1 MSYPSGLQSSSDPI
15 GMAAFVPVCLLRCFS
30 LKSCSHAASSFAV
43 LPLILACVVD
53 WIVTGP
59 DRSSWALPR
68 RVVSLFI
75 LILIFTVSTVAHA
88 QSALTP
94 MEQQAVL
101 AFNPN
106 AKTFS
111 TLTFTGTAAWTA
123 GSLQDS
129 GNVVL
134 TASADGSS
142 NETWSL
148 SSQPH
153 TLAST
158 AFTNGRSC
166 SYVDS
171 AGKNHQDAS
180 PGCFRAVPWFAP
192 WMSMVMLPNNVL
204 LRTSGAALAAAD
216 GTNAQLQYMTNLGTA
231 TTPNPQLAAFNS
243 GTVVGLVVDPK
254 TSLIDEVDF
263 NQTIDSDTARV
274 IPYRIVFSDYR
285 PDAGLILPH
294 HIQRYIQR
302 TLQADI
308 TITNITAE

>member
-1 MSYPSGLQSSSDPI
+1 VPYDLGFGSTKGFFMYCVSGLQSSGDPI
-15 GMAAFVPVCLLRCFS
+15 GMAAFVSVRLSRSLRFRDD
-30 LKSCSHAASSFAV
+30 SHTASSFAV
-43 LPLILACVVD
+43 LPFLLIL
-53 WIVTGP
+53 
-59 DRSSWALPR
+59 L
-68 RVVSLFI
+68 
-75 LILIFTVSTVAHA
+75 FTVSSVVHA
-88 QSALTP
+88 QNALTP

-111 TLTFTGTAAWTA
+111 SLTFSGTAAWTA

-158 AFTNGRSC
+158 SFANGRSC
-166 SYVDS
+166 SYVDN
-171 AGKNHQDAS
+171 AGTSHQDGSA
-180 PGCFRAVPWFAP
+180 GCFRAVPWFAP
-192 WMSMVMLPNNVL
+192 WMSLVMLPSNML
-204 LRTSGAALAAAD
+204 QRTSGVNLATPD
-216 GTNAQLQYMTNLGTA
+216 GTNAQLEYMTNLGTA
-231 TTPNPQLAAFNS
+231 TAASPQLAAFNV

-294 HIQRYIQR
+294 HIQRYIQH
-302 TLQADI
+302 TLQADL

>member
-1 MSYPSGLQSSSDPI
+1 VIQLDLNFSSRLHIIGHRIQLRLLIIFIGLLSSIGLFNYP
-15 GMAAFVPVCLLRCFS
+15 AY
-30 LKSCSHAASSFAV
+30 
-43 LPLILACVVD
+43 
-53 WIVTGP
+53 
-59 DRSSWALPR
+59 
-68 RVVSLFI
+68 
-75 LILIFTVSTVAHA
+75 A
-88 QSALTP
+88 QSTLTTTEQAALN
-94 MEQQAVL
+94 
-101 AFNPN
+101 AFNPD

-111 TLTFTGTAAWTA
+111 TLTFSGTAAWTA

-148 SSQPH
+148 SSHPH
-153 TLAST
+153 TLANTS
-158 AFTNGRSC
+158 FTNGRSC
-166 SYVDS
+166 SYVDA

-180 PGCFRAVPWFAP
+180 PECFRAVPWFAP
-192 WMSMVMLPNNVL
+192 WMSLLMLPNNVL

-216 GTNAQLQYMTNLGTA
+216 GTTAQLQYMTNLVTA
-231 TTPNPQLAAFNS
+231 ATPNSQLAAFSS

-285 PDAGLILPH
+285 PAAGLILPH
-294 HIQRYIQR
+294 HVQRYIQR

>member
-1 MSYPSGLQSSSDPI
+1 MFQLDRNLFSRLPIIRHRFQLQLLIVFVGLLSAI
-15 GMAAFVPVCLLRCFS
+15 G
-30 LKSCSHAASSFAV
+30 SFDS
-43 LPLILACVVD
+43 P
-53 WIVTGP
+53 
-59 DRSSWALPR
+59 
-68 RVVSLFI
+68 
-75 LILIFTVSTVAHA
+75 AHA
-88 QSALTP
+88 QSTLTTSEQAAL
-94 MEQQAVL
+94 L
-101 AFNPN
+101 AFNPE
-106 AKTFS
+106 AKAFSKLTFS
-111 TLTFTGTAAWTA
+111 GTAAWTA

-148 SSQPH
+148 SSHPH

-180 PGCFRAVPWFAP
+180 SECFRAVPWFAP
-192 WMSMVMLPNNVL
+192 WMSLLMLPNNVL
-204 LRTSGAALAAAD
+204 LRTSGASLAAAD
-216 GTNAQLQYMTNLGTA
+216 GTTAQLQYMTNLGTA
-231 TTPNPQLAAFNS
+231 TTPNPQLVDFSS

-285 PDAGLILPH
+285 PEAGLVLPH

-302 TLQADI
+302 TLQTDI

>member
-1 MSYPSGLQSSSDPI
+1 MP
-15 GMAAFVPVCLLRCFS
+15 R
-30 LKSCSHAASSFAV
+30 
-43 LPLILACVVD
+43 ILAAV
-53 WIVTGP
+53 ILSFLLAGKE
-59 DRSSWALPR
+59 LPAQQPGQGGE
-68 RVVSLFI
+68 
-75 LILIFTVSTVAHA
+75 STM
-88 QSALTP
+88 TP
-94 MEQQAVL
+94 MEQQAAL
-101 AFNPN
+101 AFNPD
-106 AKTFS
+106 AKAFSKLTFS
-111 TLTFTGTAAWTA
+111 GTAAWTA

-148 SSQPH
+148 SSHPH
-153 TLAST
+153 MLAST
-158 AFTNGRSC
+158 AFTSGRSC

-180 PGCFRAVPWFAP
+180 SECFRAVPWFAP
-192 WMSMVMLPNNVL
+192 WMSLLMLPNNVL
-204 LRTSGAALAAAD
+204 LRTSGVSLAAAD

-231 TTPNPQLAAFNS
+231 TTPNPQLAAFSS

-263 NQTIDSDTARV
+263 NQAIDSDTARV

-285 PDAGLILPH
+285 PEVGLILPH

>member
-1 MSYPSGLQSSSDPI
+1 MSYASGLQSSQDPI
-15 GMAAFVPVCLLRCFS
+15 GIAAFVPVCLPRCFRPRS
-30 LKSCSHAASSFAV
+30 RLRASSSFAV
-43 LPLILACVVD
+43 LPPMLARIVD
-53 WIVTGP
+53 WMATRS
-59 DRSSWALPR
+59 DRSSWALSR
-68 RVVSLFI
+68 RVVFPFI
-75 LILIFTVSTVAHA
+75 LIIIFTVSTVAHA
-88 QSALTP
+88 QSTLTP

-111 TLTFTGTAAWTA
+111 TLTFSGTAAWTA

-158 AFTNGRSC
+158 PFTSGRSC

-180 PGCFRAVPWFAP
+180 SECFRAVPWFAP
-192 WMSMVMLPNNVL
+192 WMSLLMLPNNVL
-204 LRTSGAALAAAD
+204 LRTSGVSLAAAD
-216 GTNAQLQYMTNLGTA
+216 GTTAQLQYMTNLGTA
-231 TTPNPQLAAFNS
+231 ATPNPQLAAFSS
-243 GTVVGLVVDPK
+243 GTVIGLVVDPK
-254 TSLIDEVDF
+254 TSLINEVDF

-285 PDAGLILPH
+285 PEAGLILPH

-302 TLQADI
+302 TLQTDI

>member
-1 MSYPSGLQSSSDPI
+1 LCLSSNRKKPPRIAALLQLQEFHGGIVIQLDRNFFSRLDIIRHRFQLRLLIIFVGLLSAVGSSICP
-15 GMAAFVPVCLLRCFS
+15 AY
-30 LKSCSHAASSFAV
+30 
-43 LPLILACVVD
+43 
-53 WIVTGP
+53 
-59 DRSSWALPR
+59 
-68 RVVSLFI
+68 
-75 LILIFTVSTVAHA
+75 A
-88 QSALTP
+88 QSALTTS
-94 MEQQAVL
+94 EQAALL
-101 AFNPN
+101 AFNPD

-111 TLTFTGTAAWTA
+111 TLTFSGTAAWTA

-158 AFTNGRSC
+158 SFANGRSC
-166 SYVDS
+166 SYVDA

-192 WMSMVMLPNNVL
+192 WMSMVMLPNNML
-204 LRTSGAALAAAD
+204 LRTSGVGLAAAD
-216 GTNAQLQYMTNLGTA
+216 GTNAQLEYMTKLGAA
-231 TTPNPQLAAFNS
+231 TTPNSPLAAINA

-285 PDAGLILPH
+285 PEAGLILPH

>member
-1 MSYPSGLQSSSDPI
+1 LLQLQEFHGD
-15 GMAAFVPVCLLRCFS
+15 
-30 LKSCSHAASSFAV
+30 
-43 LPLILACVVD
+43 
-53 WIVTGP
+53 IVIQLG
-59 DRSSWALPR
+59 
-68 RVVSLFI
+68 
-75 LILIFTVSTVAHA
+75 LIFSSHFHIGRHFYLRQVTIFFALISAIGSFNYPAYA
-88 QSALTP
+88 QSTLTTSEQAALH
-94 MEQQAVL
+94 
-101 AFNPN
+101 AFNPD

-111 TLTFTGTAAWTA
+111 SLTFSGTAAWTA

-142 NETWSL
+142 NEKWSL

-158 AFTNGRSC
+158 SFTNGRNC

-192 WMSMVMLPNNVL
+192 WMSLLMLPNNTL
-204 LRTSGAALAAAD
+204 LRTSGISLATAD
-216 GTNAQLQYMTNLGTA
+216 GTAAQLEYMTNLGTA
-231 TTPNPQLAAFNS
+231 ATPNSQLAAFSS
-243 GTVVGLVVDPK
+243 GTVVGLVVDPN

-285 PDAGLILPH
+285 PEAGLILPH
-294 HIQRYIQR
+294 HIQRYIQH